1 MKILMHI
8 CCAPCAI
15 YPLRILREEGAE
27 VSGFFFNP
35 NIHPY
40 GEYKKRSDT
49 LKEYSSKCGLKMIFD
64 EAYPMEEFLRNVAFR
79 EQERCRYCYYTR
91 LSRAVEA
98 ARDGRF
104 DGFTTTLLYSKYQK
118 HDLIR
123 EMADSLA
130 KDAGVEFVY
139 FDFRKGWKEGI
150 EASKAM
156 GLYRQRYC
164 GCIYSEKERNFK
176 SRA

>member
-15 YPLRILREEGAE
+15 YPLRVLREKGEE

-40 GEYKKRSDT
+40 GEYRKRLDT
-49 LKEYSSKCGLKMIFD
+49 LKEYSSKAGLKVIFD

-91 LSRAVEA
+91 LSRAAETA
-98 ARDGRF
+98 KHGHF
-104 DGFTTTLLYSKYQK
+104 DGFTTTLLYSKYQN

-123 EMADSLA
+123 ETGESLA
-130 KDAGVEFVY
+130 KAAGVNFIY
-139 FDFRKGWKEGI
+139 LDFRDGWEEGV
-150 EASKAM
+150 EVSRAM

-176 SRA
+176 GRA